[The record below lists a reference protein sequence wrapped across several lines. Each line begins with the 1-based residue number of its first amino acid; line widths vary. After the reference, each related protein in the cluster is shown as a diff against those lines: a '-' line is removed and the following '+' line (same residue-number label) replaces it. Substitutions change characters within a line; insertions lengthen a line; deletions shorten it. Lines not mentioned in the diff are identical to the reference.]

1 MLVSPVLQAYAGY
14 ASACDNFLQPAR
26 KLSQV
31 LVSLVLQLF
40 TSCHKCLFNL
50 FNLFYKL
57 SQVDLL
63 TCVSLRKLT
72 QAYAGWVMLGQVR
85 VMLGQ
90 VGSCWDRS
98 ESCLCVTTFWPVP
111 YCDFDHV
118 RVMLS
123 TCFALFLIVIWCVT
137 TFCLVPY
144 CDFDHVPT

>member
-1 MLVSPVLQAYAGY
+1 MDLSTCVILRKAYAG
-14 ASACDNFLQPAR
+14 LRRLGHVGTGQGH
-26 KLSQV
+26 V
-31 LVSLVLQLF
+31 G
-40 TSCHKCLFNL
+40 TS
-50 FNLFYKL
+50 
-57 SQVDLL
+57 
-63 TCVSLRKLT
+63 
-72 QAYAGWVMLGQVR
+72 G

>member
-1 MLVSPVLQAYAGY
+1 M
-14 ASACDNFLQPAR
+14 
-26 KLSQV
+26 SQHDFDLGHV
-31 LVSLVLQLF
+31 G
-40 TSCHKCLFNL
+40 TSQGHVGT
-50 FNLFYKL
+50 
-57 SQVDLL
+57 S
-63 TCVSLRKLT
+63 
-72 QAYAGWVMLGQVR
+72 GVMLGQVR
-85 VMLGQ
+85 VMLGQVGSCWDKWVMLGQ

-137 TFCLVPY
+137 TFYLVPY

>member
-1 MLVSPVLQAYAGY
+1 MFDLLLQAYAGH

-31 LVSLVLQLF
+31 LVSLVYKSLQVV
-40 TSCHKCLFNL
+40 TSGP
-50 FNLFYKL
+50 
-57 SQVDLL
+57 VD
-63 TCVSLRKLT
+63 LRKLM

-137 TFCLVPY
+137 TFYLVPY

>member
-1 MLVSPVLQAYAGY
+1 MRDLLKPVQGVVTG
-14 ASACDNFLQPAR
+14 ACLTCFYRLMQVM
-26 KLSQV
+26 QV
-31 LVSLVLQLF
+31 LVTTFCSLRE
-40 TSCHKCLFNL
+40 SCHKCLFNL
-50 FNLFYKL
+50 FYKCL
-57 SQVDLL
+57 QVV
-63 TCVSLRKLT
+63 TSCHKLM

>member
-1 MLVSPVLQAYAGY
+1 MFHLFYRLTQVM
-14 ASACDNFLQPAR
+14 
-26 KLSQV
+26 QV
-31 LVSLVLQLF
+31 LVTTFCSLRE
-40 TSCHKCLFNL
+40 SCHKCLFNL
-50 FNLFYKL
+50 FYKCLQVVTSACLTCFTSVYKL
-57 SQVDLL
+57 SQVDLS
-63 TCVSLRKLT
+63 TCVSLRKLM

-137 TFCLVPY
+137 TFYLVPY

>member
-1 MLVSPVLQAYAGY
+1 MLGQVRVMFV
-14 ASACDNFLQPAR
+14 CDNFLAR
-26 KLSQV
+26 
-31 LVSLVLQLF
+31 SLLWF
-40 TSCHKCLFNL
+40 WSCPGHVVNL
-50 FNLFYKL
+50 FCHVPYC
-57 SQVDLL
+57 DLVCDNFLPCSLLWFWSCPNMTL
-63 TCVSLRKLT
+63 T
-72 QAYAGWVMLGQVR
+72 WVMLGQVR

-123 TCFALFLIVIWCVT
+123 TFFAMFLIVIWCVT

-144 CDFDHVPT
+144 CDFDHVPTWLWPGPVDLRKPA